1 MKIMDILR
9 APLQRDTDSCGRTPN
24 IVVSLKGMDVKIQY
38 FAAKKGQQEHR
49 GLLFE
54 KWTNPSVHNSSELK

>member
-1 MKIMDILR
+1 MEIMDVLR
-9 APLQRDTDSCGRTPN
+9 TPFQLDTGSCGRAPN
-24 IVVSLKGMDVKIQY
+24 IVVSLKCMDVKIQY